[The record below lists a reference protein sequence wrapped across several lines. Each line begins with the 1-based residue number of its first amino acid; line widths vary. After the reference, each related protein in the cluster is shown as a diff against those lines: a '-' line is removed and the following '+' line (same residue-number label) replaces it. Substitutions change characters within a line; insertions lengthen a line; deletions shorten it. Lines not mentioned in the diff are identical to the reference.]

1 MAILVERV
9 RKVPQGRG
17 QLLMWRALGS
27 LSPFAWSFLGAALGL
42 WIGGLVAYMIGGE
55 YLTVM
60 WLTGAIGVVGGG
72 VGIGTG
78 WVVRH
83 LATSGCERCERRI
96 RWVTRYGWPGWLRV
110 VSWVATVGVAVS
122 FWGLTTIY

>member
-27 LSPFAWSFLGAALGL
+27 LSSFAWSFLGAALGL
-42 WIGGLVAYMIGGE
+42 WVGGLVAYVIGGD

-60 WLTGAIGVVGGG
+60 GLTGAMGVVGGG
-72 VGIGTG
+72 IGIGMG

-83 LATSGCERCERRI
+83 LATSGCERCQRRI
-96 RWVTRYGWPGWLRV
+96 RWVTRYGWPGWLK
-110 VSWVATVGVAVS
+110 VASSVAIVGVAVS
-122 FWGLTTIY
+122 LWGLTTIY